1 MPREPSREREITNT
15 HEVITHRQTR
25 HACTLRKRL
34 RGEEKLSSTNHPQLG
49 NKEQAKPHKMCHCSL
64 TYTDPAE
71 QKTKHNLVAVG
82 SLPRP
87 SLMKEGSGEWA
98 GVEVQLQRLNLLLP
112 VLSRHSQVVTF
123 YTTNENT
130 AANKNSSR
138 EVSVSD

>member
-1 MPREPSREREITNT
+1 
-15 HEVITHRQTR
+15 
-25 HACTLRKRL
+25 
-34 RGEEKLSSTNHPQLG
+34 
-49 NKEQAKPHKMCHCSL
+49 MCHCSL

-71 QKTKHNLVAVG
+71 QETKHNLVTVG
-82 SLPRP
+82 FLPRP
-87 SLMKEGSGEWA
+87 SLMKEGSDEWA

-112 VLSRHSQVVTF
+112 VLSRHSQMVTF